1 MIVLWHWLGCIYWLV
16 SELEGEDGSDTW
28 VPPRWLYSEDF
39 SHQYAYAFFWAIT
52 VTLGVGWDIIPHTPL
67 ETVYTTLCIICGT
80 IMYVTIIGSASS
92 ALASLDSTHLK
103 RRRLWDAVNSYLH
116 QHRVH
121 TSLQVKIRGY
131 FDYVWGRDIDLLED
145 QSITKH
151 LPPSLQA
158 ELCVAV
164 NHHLIQQVPAFRGLN
179 IDTVYAI
186 NKALVRRVFLPD
198 EIVIRKGDTATHMYF
213 LCKGRIAVFLDP
225 QENVSISELE
235 EGDFFGE
242 DSFFRGAPRNATC
255 IAITYC
261 DCLDLAYDAFTAVL
275 QQYPQLRET
284 IVNARKKRYQAKTRN
299 PSNFAQR
306 LWTLR
311 KQMESSRFR
320 SLASRKW

>member
-1 MIVLWHWLGCIYWLV
+1 
-16 SELEGEDGSDTW
+16 
-28 VPPRWLYSEDF
+28 
-39 SHQYAYAFFWAIT
+39 
-52 VTLGVGWDIIPHTPL
+52 
-67 ETVYTTLCIICGT
+67 
-80 IMYVTIIGSASS
+80 
-92 ALASLDSTHLK
+92 
-103 RRRLWDAVNSYLH
+103 
-116 QHRVH
+116 
-121 TSLQVKIRGY
+121 
-131 FDYVWGRDIDLLED
+131 
-145 QSITKH
+145 
-151 LPPSLQA
+151 
-158 ELCVAV
+158 
-164 NHHLIQQVPAFRGLN
+164 
-179 IDTVYAI
+179 
-186 NKALVRRVFLPD
+186 
-198 EIVIRKGDTATHMYF
+198 
-213 LCKGRIAVFLDP
+213 VFLDP